1 MKSITEASK
10 ELGVSRSAL
19 YKAIQRGTL
28 TATIIGGMKFLS
40 PEQISKYREFH
51 LGKKGKRNAR

>member
-19 YKAIQRGTL
+19 YKAIERGTL
-28 TATIIGGMKFLS
+28 VPTIIGGMKFLS
-40 PEQISKYREFH
+40 PEQINKYREVH
-51 LGKKGKRNAR
+51 LGKKGKRHAR